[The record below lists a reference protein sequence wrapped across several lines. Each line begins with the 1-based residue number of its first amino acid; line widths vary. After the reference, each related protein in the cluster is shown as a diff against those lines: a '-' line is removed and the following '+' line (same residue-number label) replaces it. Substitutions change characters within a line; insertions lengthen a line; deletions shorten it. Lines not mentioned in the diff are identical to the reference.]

1 MSDTPEC
8 PQCGQPN
15 TYPDGALTICADC
28 GFEWTA
34 DDPQAVSDS
43 ETARIWRDANGN
55 VLNDGDSVTL
65 IKNLKLKGGAGVL
78 KVGTRFKNIRL
89 VDGDHD
95 VDAGTY
101 MLKSEYLK
109 KQ

>member
-1 MSDTPEC
+1 MSNTPEC

-15 TYPDGALTICADC
+15 IYPDGALIICADC

-34 DDPQAVSDS
+34 DEPAAELS
-43 ETARIWRDANGN
+43 EIRIVRDANGN

-65 IKNLKLKGGAGVL
+65 IKDLKLKGGAGVL

-109 KQ
+109 RH